1 MDSYEGDPQ
10 SPLSLHKYLY
20 VGADPVN
27 RQDRSG
33 RDFDLGS
40 TIGALAVQASLFVLS
55 VPALVAEAFG
65 EGGGAVGQLFNAIG
79 AAAEGYAAEVLE
91 EAEIELPQ
99 IEALPQQP
107 VGQKV
112 IDFVVR
118 NTETAKQLFIEVK
131 YGIPS
136 SASAMSRL
144 VAQMQVFGQAAEET
158 GSDLV
163 LWTLKTPTQAQ
174 IAALQSQLPGV
185 EFEVVSGVEAL
196 YTSVLNYFQ

>member
-1 MDSYEGDPQ
+1 
-10 SPLSLHKYLY
+10 
-20 VGADPVN
+20 
-27 RQDRSG
+27 
-33 RDFDLGS
+33 
-40 TIGALAVQASLFVLS
+40 VQASLFVLS
-55 VPALVAEAFG
+55 VPALIGEAF
-65 EGGGAVGQLFNAIG
+65 EKGGGAVGQLFNQIG
-79 AAAEGYAAEVLE
+79 AAAEGYAAAILE

-112 IDFVVR
+112 IDFIVR

-136 SASAMSRL
+136 SPDAMSRL
-144 VAQMQVFGQAAEET
+144 VSQMQVFGQEAAQT
-158 GSDLV
+158 SSTLV

-174 IAALQSQLPGV
+174 IDALEAQLPGV

-196 YTSVLNYFQ
+196 YTNVVNYFK